1 MLALSVIP
9 SFSTLHNAAFEN
21 ACDHDFFSL
30 WNHALRHISCNDA
43 TMSKDILP
51 SCFPQIVLQNYTV
64 TKNVWV
70 PVYQHYFRVEY
81 YNLKLCL
88 INRAMAHLYGFNLH
102 LFDQGI

>member
-9 SFSTLHNAAFEN
+9 SFSTLHNAAFKN

-30 WNHALRHISCNDA
+30 SNHALRPISCNEA
-43 TMSKDILP
+43 TMSNDILP
-51 SCFPQIVLQNYTV
+51 SCFPQMVLQNYTV

-81 YNLKLCL
+81 YNLKLFL
-88 INRAMAHLYGFNLH
+88 INRTTAHLYGFNLH
-102 LFDQGI
+102 LFD